1 MRTLICIRSRC
12 RCDRRSAGPAWTS
25 TLAGVTFCLLL
36 ACSPVAGEPP
46 AAVARDVRVE
56 AALEEAE
63 KLHTAGDSEGAL
75 AVLRKASGMVK
86 REKGATHPDLVPI
99 LDLAGLILFEQ
110 QKLDEA
116 EGPLA
121 KAVTLREPLLADE
134 PGRFEIEQASTLL
147 LLGKLHASAG
157 RIDAMVDSLVKAV
170 VMLDTALGAE
180 HEQTAQARSELVRAV
195 DLFTAQ
201 LGPDHEATIKAN
213 EELAKVHE
221 ALGDF
226 ASATTTWRA
235 RYDGELKRSGAGA
248 GETLRAAAAVGRALA
263 LSGRAAEAIG
273 LESQAAAAAEAD
285 PAVDRAALVELLRT
299 LATLQ
304 TAAEDYS
311 PAEATL
317 LQARDIDVQ
326 LGGDDCLGVAL
337 DDIGLARLAALR
349 GDFDPAA
356 ESFTRATAR
365 FEQLARDGDAIG
377 PPGLRLAAEVLR
389 EAGHAPAAIP
399 LYRLA
404 LETDERLAG
413 PQDPDVGEDQLGLA
427 RCLLAAGD
435 VEAARP
441 LVTAA
446 ARTFRRQL
454 GTSHRLTLAAV
465 AQQAVIAVRDGQADA
480 AVAEVRRLL
489 DRRVP
494 RESPRDD
501 EELALLLEETTA
513 LLSKAGRAA
522 EAGDLTRDFLKLR
535 ARQFGDEHPHVAD
548 AYVHVAAGRQGAGD
562 WAAARDFFSRALAIR
577 EATLGPDHPDVA
589 AVLLPM
595 ARALRGLKQNREAAA
610 ALRRALAIWDS
621 LLGAGHP
628 VTVTTL
634 RELARATLAAG
645 DRQEA
650 VALMEQLLAAYDA
663 NPETPTEDTRRLLG
677 KLAEVKQELG
687 DDDAARRL
695 VRRAV
700 AMEQAEAT
708 AAPSAESVR
717 ELAELA
723 WLQRRV
729 GDGDAAEATL
739 ELARAIAAKLP
750 DADAV
755 LKQIESIATRP

>member
-1 MRTLICIRSRC
+1 MRVLICAPA
-12 RCDRRSAGPAWTS
+12 RRLRPGCSAL
-25 TLAGVTFCLLL
+25 LAACLLQ
-36 ACSPVAGEPP
+36 ACPP
-46 AAVARDVRVE
+46 AAAAAPAVAARDLRVE
-56 AALEEAE
+56 SAREEAE

-75 AVLRKASGMVK
+75 AVLRKMSGTIK

-121 KAVTLREPLLADE
+121 KAVTLREPLLADQ
-134 PGRFEIEQASTLL
+134 PGLFETEQASTLL

-157 RIDAMVDSLVKAV
+157 RIDAMVNSLVRAV

-180 HEQTAQARSELVRAV
+180 HEQTTQARGELERAV
-195 DLFTAQ
+195 ELFTKQ

-226 ASATTTWRA
+226 AAATATLRA
-235 RYDGELKRSGAGA
+235 RYDGELKRSGPGA
-248 GETLRAAAAVGRALA
+248 AATLRAAAAVGRVLALA
-263 LSGRAAEAIG
+263 GRPDEAIT
-273 LESQAAAAAEAD
+273 LEGQAVAAAEAD
-285 PAVDRAALVELLRT
+285 AAVDRAALVELLRT
-299 LATLQ
+299 LSGLRAS
-304 TAAEDYS
+304 AEDYS

-317 LQARDIDVQ
+317 LQARDIDIR
-326 LGGDDCLGVAL
+326 LGGEDGLGVAL

-356 ESFTRATAR
+356 AAFTRATAR
-365 FEQLARDGDAIG
+365 FEQLARDGDANG

-389 EAGHAPAAIP
+389 EAGHAAAAAP

-427 RCLLAAGD
+427 RCLLATGD
-435 VEAARP
+435 VETARP
-441 LVTAA
+441 LVAAA
-446 ARTFRRQL
+446 ARTFRLQL

-465 AQQAVIAVRDGQADA
+465 AQQAAIAVRDGEADT
-480 AVAEVRRLL
+480 AVTAVRRLI

-494 RESPRDD
+494 RVSPREE
-501 EELALLLEETTA
+501 EELALLIGDTAA
-513 LLSKAGRAA
+513 LLATSGRGA
-522 EAGDLTRDFLKLR
+522 EARRLAEDFVKLR
-535 ARQFGDEHPHVAD
+535 ARQFGEQHPFVAD
-548 AYVHVAAGRQGAGD
+548 AHVHLAGGRQGSGD
-562 WAAARDFFSRALAIR
+562 SAAALDLYRRALAIR

-595 ARALRGLKQNREAAA
+595 ARAHRSLKQNREAAA
-610 ALRRALAIWDS
+610 ALRRALAIWNG

-628 VTVTTL
+628 VSVTTL

-663 NPETPTEDTRRLLG
+663 NPETPPDDTRRLLG

-687 DDDAARRL
+687 DTEAARRL

-700 AMEQAEAT
+700 AMERAEAS
-708 AAPSAESVR
+708 AAPTAENAR

-723 WLQRRV
+723 GLQRRL
-729 GDGDAAEATL
+729 GDDDAAEATL

-750 DADAV
+750 DAEAV
-755 LKQIESIATRP
+755 LARIESIAARP